1 MCGLMFRLYCKSW
14 IWILK
19 PSPVKTVHP
28 KPYKNY
34 FFSLIKTQPMRF
46 KIMKIELKDEDTVQ
60 LWMKRLKKDATVLPD
75 PESILSDPM
84 KIIELGKQVG
94 TAYVKALEE
103 TQYDSFITI
112 DYESY
117 NLMDLKVGDV
127 VEVEIR
133 QVDRVD

>member
-1 MCGLMFRLYCKSW
+1 
-14 IWILK
+14 
-19 PSPVKTVHP
+19 
-28 KPYKNY
+28 
-34 FFSLIKTQPMRF
+34 MRF
-46 KIMKIELKDEDTVQ
+46 KIIKIELKDEDTVQ
-60 LWMKRLKKDATVLPD
+60 LWLKRLKKDATVLPAPD
-75 PESILSDPM
+75 SIFSDPM

-103 TQYDSFITI
+103 MQYDSFITV

-133 QVDRVD
+133 QVDRSD